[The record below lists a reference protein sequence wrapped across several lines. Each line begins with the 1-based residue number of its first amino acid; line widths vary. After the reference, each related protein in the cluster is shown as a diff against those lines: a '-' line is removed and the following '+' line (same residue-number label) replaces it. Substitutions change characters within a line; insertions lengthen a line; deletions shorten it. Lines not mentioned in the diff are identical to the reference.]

1 MELYKEISK
10 KQRENLKEAD
20 IFIIENKDYNE
31 DETNLIFNTL
41 TTHIFSKSK
50 NDIPNELGKFRRV
63 LQLIEK

>member
-31 DETNLIFNTL
+31 DEINLIFNTL
-41 TTHIFSKSK
+41 TAHIFSKSK
-50 NDIPNELGKFRRV
+50 NDI
-63 LQLIEK
+63 QLYGRKL